1 MKLERRNYGRGHS
14 YYLDGQKLP
23 GVTTLIGQVDKPFLV
38 GWAARMAAQYATDNW
53 DELAHRP
60 LSERGKL
67 ISNAHRVHTSEAAAV
82 GTAVH
87 AAIERLGAGKTV
99 SASDPRVADR
109 LRNFVPAWKALGVKL
124 ISAEQPV
131 ASSTMLYAG
140 TYDMLCTL
148 GGQDQPVLL
157 DVKTGSRVYPETLL
171 QLAAYSMTDV
181 AAGGPVLGDLGI
193 ERVGVLHVTEQS
205 TSLYM
210 ADVTP
215 EERRMV
221 GVLSELWQA
230 RQAIEDHD
238 FVLQSAFHS

>member
-1 MKLERRNYGRGHS
+1 MKLTRRDHGRGHS
-14 YYLDGQKLP
+14 YYLDGRKLP
-23 GVTTLIGQVDKPFLV
+23 GVTTLIGQINKPFLV

-53 DELAHRP
+53 DALAEKP
-60 LSERGKL
+60 LSERAKL
-67 ISNAHRVHTSEAAAV
+67 IGSAHSVRTSEAAAI

-87 AAIERLGAGKTV
+87 AAIEQLGAGKKV
-99 SASDPRVADR
+99 STSDPRISAR
-109 LRNFVPAWKALGVKL
+109 LRHVIAVWKGLGIKQ

-140 TYDMLCTL
+140 TYDLLCTMD
-148 GGQDQPVLL
+148 GSDKPTLL
-157 DVKTGSRVYPETLL
+157 DVKTGNRVYPETLL

-193 ERVGVLHVTEQS
+193 ERVGVLHVTEQG

-215 EERRMV
+215 EARRMV
-221 GVLSELWQA
+221 GVLSGLWQA
-230 RQAIEDHD
+230 RQAFEDHD
-238 FVLQSAFHS
+238 FVLHSTFHS